1 MTTPSAQLT
10 GSDALQ
16 QVVPEL
22 KLTLDELAAFDGTK
36 RPSPI
41 YLAIRGIIF
50 DVTRGLW
57 LEGRYTGSVVGGVV
71 LV

>member
-1 MTTPSAQLT
+1 M
-10 GSDALQ
+10 
-16 QVVPEL
+16 PEL

-36 RPSPI
+36 RPTPI

-57 LEGRYTGSVVGGVV
+57 LEGRYTGSVVGGV
-71 LV
+71 LVVW